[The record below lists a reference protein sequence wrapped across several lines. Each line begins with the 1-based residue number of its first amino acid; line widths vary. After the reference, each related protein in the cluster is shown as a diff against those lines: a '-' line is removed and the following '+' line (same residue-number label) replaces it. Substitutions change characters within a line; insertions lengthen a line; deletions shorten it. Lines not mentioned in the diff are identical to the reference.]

1 MEKRLIY
8 ANPLKTPEDIRDFR
22 LEGQAEIRFSDEGM
36 ILENRLSPQEG
47 QKANFVLWCD
57 RIFPADIRIC
67 WEFRPVREP
76 GLAMLFFAAA
86 GINGKDIFD
95 SSLKRR
101 EGIYDQYHHG
111 DINTFHLSYF
121 RRKEPDERAFHT
133 CNLRKSYGFHLV
145 AQGADPIP
153 AAADADRMYRL
164 CIEKEGGKIR
174 FLAEGMELLSF
185 QDDGETFGPYLAAG
199 RIGFRQLAP
208 MVGIYSNLEIYA

>member
-57 RIFPADIRIC
+57 QIFPADIRIC
-67 WEFRPVREP
+67 WEFKPVREP
-76 GLAMLFFAAA
+76 GLAMLFFAAD
-86 GINGKDIFD
+86 GIDGKDIFD
-95 SSLKRR
+95 SALKRR

-185 QDDGETFGPYLAAG
+185 QDDGKTFGPHLGAG